1 MSKDKK
7 SVGRKRKY
15 SEEELREMIDKY
27 VEAHPFVLKLQFKK
41 IAEYA
46 NEHLNLEREVS
57 YQDFRRNPVI
67 KSEIEG
73 FNNTN
78 TQPNLKI
85 TKGTGT
91 KIVRLNVES
100 FVDKYSNN
108 PKMQKVLLNKFN
120 QKYEDAFIELSK
132 KDKKEQEC
140 KEKILELENSIKELK
155 DKNTRLSV
163 ENRKLNSLN
172 AKLNKQLDF
181 RLNLDL
187 YEDLISRKIISSI
200 DAENIRILLANAG
213 LIKAEEIIDK
223 EEIDAVFTEEI
234 LSDIEENN
242 RKVMNEPI
250 DIECDDEEE
259 FVDMDKVG
267 KNKDVISM
275 IDFFNNRK

>member
-250 DIECDDEEE
+250 DMECDDEEE